1 MCWTY
6 HPDTAI
12 DYLKRGNASFV
23 WKRLE
28 LDKLVILEG
37 NPVLFFSHTVDGRN
51 PSPPGMYKTL

>member
-12 DYLKRGNASFV
+12 DYLERRMASVV

-28 LDKLVILEG
+28 SDRLNHFPGKY
-37 NPVLFFSHTVDGRN
+37 PSSHNHGSEKWV
-51 PSPPGMYKTL
+51 SPIIVSFHLG